1 MVNSQQRLDRTF
13 MALGDPTRRAILA
26 QLERKEAASISEL
39 AKPFLIQLPAVMKHL
54 DVLANA
60 GLVTRSKSGRT
71 VTVRLRAQPMRE
83 AMDWLLRYERFWSST
98 KLARSCTAH
107 AQACML
113 VRAEC
118 AAIRGRIKTTNKR
131 STSRRGTIV
140 KRVLSNVFLG
150 ALLTIGSAVTAAGI
164 DADPVAGTW
173 KLNLAKST
181 FGGGPAL
188 KSQIRTY
195 SQSARGI
202 TLKIKTVSGDG
213 KETTTQTTYRVDG
226 KDYPSMGNPDFDSL
240 SGMRIDTNTTEFAL
254 KRAGKPVGTIRRTV
268 SKDGQTLTLN
278 FVITNANG
286 VQLSQLTVFDKQ

>member
-1 MVNSQQRLDRTF
+1 
-13 MALGDPTRRAILA
+13 
-26 QLERKEAASISEL
+26 
-39 AKPFLIQLPAVMKHL
+39 
-54 DVLANA
+54 
-60 GLVTRSKSGRT
+60 
-71 VTVRLRAQPMRE
+71 
-83 AMDWLLRYERFWSST
+83 
-98 KLARSCTAH
+98 
-107 AQACML
+107 ML

-118 AAIRGRIKTTNKR
+118 GRSSFAGATKRPNKR

-150 ALLTIGSAVTAAGI
+150 ALLTIGGTIMAAGA

-188 KSQIRTY
+188 KSQIRTH
-195 SQSARGI
+195 SQSAQSI
-202 TLKIKTVSGDG
+202 TLKMKTVSADG
-213 KETTTQTTYRVDG
+213 KETTTQTTYHVDG

-240 SGMRIDTNTTEFAL
+240 SGMQIDTNTTEFTL
-254 KRAGKPVGTIRRTV
+254 KRVGKRVGTIRRTV

-278 FVITNANG
+278 FVITNAKG